1 MNAKSFDVK
10 CSQRAG
16 IQRKPERNDRPRPLV
31 LSTRCDGV
39 ANITRM
45 DTEKRS
51 NQRVDNGAS
60 ISGDRCSPVLEEA
73 IRTAVRHLDSPALAR
88 LQVELE
94 QSMRTPAEV
103 AWLRRLFTET
113 RLAVRSEGRAAG
125 DTAGR
130 IASAAIV
137 RAKGG

>member
-1 MNAKSFDVK
+1 M
-10 CSQRAG
+10 
-16 IQRKPERNDRPRPLV
+16 
-31 LSTRCDGV
+31 
-39 ANITRM
+39 
-45 DTEKRS
+45 
-51 NQRVDNGAS
+51 S
-60 ISGDRCSPVLEEA
+60 ISGDRCSPVLEDA
-73 IRTAVRHLDSPALAR
+73 IRTAVRHLDAPALAR

-103 AWLRRLFTET
+103 AWLRRLFTKM

-125 DTAGR
+125 ETAGR